1 MAGTD
6 RPAEDKV
13 SILLVD
19 DRPDKLLVLEA
30 ILAELGQDLVKA
42 QSGKEALKHVLKQDF
57 AVILLDV
64 NMPGMDGF
72 ETATL
77 IRQRESSE
85 TTPIIF
91 FTAQDDE
98 KYVSRSYSLGA
109 VDYIRTPVDPEI
121 LRAKVRV
128 FVDGYKNTA
137 RMRRQ
142 ADERRQSQEDSFQKR
157 LQDVVARPSTEPRLD
172 RFFSLAPDMLGIAGF
187 DGFFKQLNP
196 SWREILGFT
205 EQELLAR
212 PILEIVH
219 PEDRAATSAHL
230 ERLKEGAPIVSFDN
244 RCVCRDAAT
253 RWLGWTASA
262 FPAEGLLY
270 MFVRDITSQ
279 KRAEEERVQ
288 LVREQ
293 LARTSAEGSE
303 RRAAFLAE
311 VSNALA
317 ASLDYRATLA
327 RVARMAVPF
336 LADACIVDIAEEEE
350 GVTRL
355 EVALADPAKHGIAA
369 KLKSAAPGP
378 NSSVPEA
385 RALRTGESILI
396 PEVRP
401 ADLDGLAETP
411 EHRQAVE
418 ALGPRSLM
426 VAPIAAR
433 GRTLGALTFIAAE
446 TERRFGRSDLGLAED
461 VARRAALAVENA
473 RLYKASQEARQGAEA
488 ANRAKDEFL
497 ATLSHELRTP
507 LSPILGWTRLLRAG
521 DLDQAATER
530 GLEVIERNVRA
541 QTQLIEDLLD
551 VSRIIT
557 GKLRLEV
564 RPMDLAAVVEA
575 GIDAV
580 RPAAEAKGIRI
591 ETRLES
597 TGAAMVGDPDRLQ
610 QVVWNL
616 VSNAVKFTP
625 KEGRV
630 DVELSRI
637 DSHAR
642 LVVRDTGKGIQP
654 VFLPH
659 VFDRLRQADS
669 TSTRAHGGL
678 GIGLAIVRHLVELH
692 GGTVS
697 AESAGEG
704 TGASFTVEL
713 PISSMAGTQ
722 RTSPDG
728 AAASDEGRVRLDGV
742 RVMVVDDEADTRDLL
757 SFSLRNYGAEVT
769 ALGSASEALA
779 AIQQDK
785 PDVLVS
791 DIGLPGDDGYDLIRQ
806 VRALDEQRGGRVPAA
821 ALTAYAKDED
831 SHRAIAAGFQAHVTK
846 PVELAELAN
855 VVASLAGREPA

>member
-1 MAGTD
+1 MPTGDPA
-6 RPAEDKV
+6 AEDRM

-30 ILAELGQDLVKA
+30 ILAELGQNLVKA
-42 QSGKEALKHVLKQDF
+42 QSGKEALKHVLNQHF

-72 ETATL
+72 ETATF
-77 IRQRESSE
+77 IRQRPSSE
-85 TTPIIF
+85 HTPIIF
-91 FTAQDDE
+91 FTAHDEE

-121 LRAKVRV
+121 LRTKVRV
-128 FVDGYKNTA
+128 FVDLYKQTA

-142 ADERRQSQEDSFQKR
+142 AQERRDVQENTFQKR
-157 LQDVVARPSTEPRLD
+157 LAEVDRQGSNTRRD
-172 RFFSLAPDMLGIAGF
+172 RFFALSVDMLCVAGF
-187 DGFFKQLNP
+187 DGRVKDLNP
-196 SWREILGFT
+196 SWHEILGFT
-205 EQELLAR
+205 DEELKAR
-212 PILEIVH
+212 PLLDLVH
-219 PEDRAATSAHL
+219 ADDREPTAAHL
-230 ERLKEGAPIVSFDN
+230 ERLKQGAPVVSFDN
-244 RCVCRDAAT
+244 RCLSRDGSY

-262 FPAEGLLY
+262 FAREGLLY
-270 MFVRDITSQ
+270 MFARDITSQ

-293 LARTSAEGSE
+293 LARTSAESSE
-303 RRAAFLAE
+303 RRASFLAE
-311 VSNALA
+311 VSTTLA

-327 RVARMAVPF
+327 RVARLAVPF
-336 LADACIVDIAEEEE
+336 LADGCIVDIAEEEG
-350 GVTRL
+350 GVKRL
-355 EVALADPAKHGIAA
+355 EVALADPAKHGVAA
-369 KLKSAAPGP
+369 RLKEATPRP
-378 NSSVPEA
+378 RSSSPEA
-385 RALRTGESILI
+385 KSLRSGEPVII

-401 ADLDGLAETP
+401 ADLEAIAQDAD
-411 EHRQAVE
+411 HRRALE

-426 VAPIAAR
+426 VAPVTAR
-433 GRTLGALTFIAAE
+433 GRSLGTLTFIAAE
-446 TERRFGRSDLGLAED
+446 SERTFGRSDLGLAED

-473 RLYKASQEARQGAEA
+473 RLYKASQEARQAAEA

-507 LSPILGWTRLLRAG
+507 LSPILGWVRLLRSG
-521 DLDQAATER
+521 DLDETATAR

-557 GKLRLEV
+557 GKLRIEV
-564 RPMDLAAVVEA
+564 RPMDLVAVVEA
-575 GIDAV
+575 GIEAV
-580 RPAAEAKGIRI
+580 RPAADAKGIRI
-591 ETRLES
+591 ESRLDPVAS
-597 TGAAMVGDPDRLQ
+597 AMVGDPDRLQ

-625 KEGRV
+625 KDGRV
-630 DVELSRI
+630 EVELTRV

-642 LVVRDTGKGIQP
+642 LRVKDTGKGIRAT
-654 VFLPH
+654 FLPH

-692 GGTVS
+692 GGTVG

-704 TGASFTVEL
+704 KGATLTVEL
-713 PISSMAGTQ
+713 PISPATGTQ
-722 RTSPDG
+722 RTAPD
-728 AAASDEGRVRLDGV
+728 AAAEQEGAVRLDGV

-791 DIGLPGDDGYDLIRQ
+791 DIGLPGDDGYALIRK
-806 VRALDEQRGGRVPAA
+806 VRALDEDRGGRVPAA

-831 SHRAIAAGFQAHVTK
+831 RRRAIAAGFQAHVTK
-846 PVELAELAN
+846 PVELAELAS
-855 VVASLAGREPA
+855 VVASLAGRVPA

>member
-1 MAGTD
+1 MN
-6 RPAEDKV
+6 
-13 SILLVD
+13 ILLVD
-19 DRPDKLLVLEA
+19 DRPDKLIVLEA
-30 ILAELGQDLVKA
+30 ILAELGQNLVKA
-42 QSGKEALKHVLKQDF
+42 QSGKEALKHVLNQAF

-72 ETATL
+72 ETAAL
-77 IRQRESSE
+77 IRQRPSSE
-85 TTPIIF
+85 QTPIIF
-91 FTAQDDE
+91 FTAHDEE

-121 LRAKVRV
+121 LRTKVRV
-128 FVDGYKNTA
+128 FVDLYKQTA

-142 ADERRQSQEDSFQKR
+142 AEERRDVQESTFQKR
-157 LQDVVARPSTEPRLD
+157 LAEVDREGSTTRRD
-172 RFFSLAPDMLGIAGF
+172 RFFALSVDMLCVAGF
-187 DGFFKQLNP
+187 DGYVKDLNP
-196 SWREILGFT
+196 SWHEILGFT
-205 EQELLAR
+205 NEELKAR
-212 PILEIVH
+212 PLLDLVH
-219 PEDRAATSAHL
+219 AEDREPTAAHL
-230 ERLKEGAPIVSFDN
+230 ERLKQGAPVVSFDN
-244 RCVCRDAAT
+244 RCLSRDGSY

-262 FPAEGLLY
+262 FVREGLLY
-270 MFVRDITSQ
+270 MFARDITSQ
-279 KRAEEERVQ
+279 KRSEEERVQ

-293 LARTSAEGSE
+293 LARTSAESSE
-303 RRAAFLAE
+303 RRASFLAE
-311 VSNALA
+311 VSTTLA
-317 ASLDYRATLA
+317 ASLDYRSTLA
-327 RVARMAVPF
+327 RVARLAVPF
-336 LADACIVDIAEEEE
+336 LADACIVDIAEEEG
-350 GVTRL
+350 GVKRL
-355 EVALADPAKHGIAA
+355 EVALADPAKHGVAA
-369 KLKSAAPGP
+369 RLKEAAPRLQ
-378 NSSVPEA
+378 SSSPEA
-385 RALRTGESILI
+385 KSLRSGEPVII

-401 ADLDGLAETP
+401 ADLETMAQDAD
-411 EHRQAVE
+411 HRQALGG
-418 ALGPRSLM
+418 LGPKSLM
-426 VAPIAAR
+426 VAPVTAR
-433 GRTLGALTFIAAE
+433 GRSLGALTFIAAE
-446 TERRFGRSDLGLAED
+446 SERTFGRSDLGLAED

-473 RLYKASQEARQGAEA
+473 RLYKASQEARQAAEA

-507 LSPILGWTRLLRAG
+507 LSPILGWVRLLRSG
-521 DLDQAATER
+521 DLDGAATAR

-564 RPMDLAAVVEA
+564 RPMDLVAVVEA
-575 GIDAV
+575 GIEAV
-580 RPAAEAKGIRI
+580 RPAADAKAIHI
-591 ETRLES
+591 ESRLDPMAS
-597 TGAAMVGDPDRLQ
+597 AMVGDPDRLQ

-630 DVELSRI
+630 EVELDRV
-637 DSHAR
+637 DAHAR
-642 LVVRDTGKGIQP
+642 LRVKDTGKGIP
-654 VFLPH
+654 ATFLPH

-692 GGTVS
+692 GGTVA

-704 TGASFTVEL
+704 KGATFSVEL
-713 PISSMAGTQ
+713 PVSAAETQ
-722 RTSPDG
+722 RPAPDVATEQEG
-728 AAASDEGRVRLDGV
+728 AVRLDGV

-791 DIGLPGDDGYDLIRQ
+791 DIGLPGDDGYALIRQ
-806 VRALDEQRGGRVPAA
+806 VRALDEDRGGRVPAA

-831 SHRAIAAGFQAHVTK
+831 RHRAIAAGFQAHVTK
-846 PVELAELAN
+846 PVELAELAS

>member
-1 MAGTD
+1 MSPRDHAPD
-6 RPAEDKV
+6 DKV

-19 DRPDKLLVLEA
+19 DRPDKLIVLEA
-30 ILAELGQDLVKA
+30 ILAELGQTLVKA
-42 QSGKEALKHVLKQDF
+42 QSGKEALKHVLNQDF

-72 ETATL
+72 ETATM
-77 IRQRESSE
+77 IRQRKSSE

-109 VDYIRTPVDPEI
+109 VDYIRTPIDPEI
-121 LRAKVRV
+121 LRTKVKV
-128 FVDGYKNTA
+128 FVDLYKKTA
-137 RMRRQ
+137 RMQRQ
-142 ADERRQSQEDSFQKR
+142 AEERRSTQEKSFHKR
-157 LQDVVARPSTEPRLD
+157 LAEVTDRLEAETRRN
-172 RFFSLAPDMLGIAGF
+172 RFFALSVDMLCIAGF

-196 SWREILGFT
+196 SWHETLGFT
-205 EQELLAR
+205 DEELKAGPL
-212 PILEIVH
+212 LEFIH
-219 PEDRAATSAHL
+219 AEDREATAAHL
-230 ERLKEGAPIVSFDN
+230 ERLKQGAPVASFDN
-244 RCVCRDAAT
+244 RCLCKDESY

-262 FPAEGLLY
+262 FVAEGLLY
-270 MFVRDITSQ
+270 MFARDITSQ
-279 KRAEEERVQ
+279 KRSEEERVQ

-293 LARTSAEGSE
+293 LARTSAETSE

-311 VSNALA
+311 VSTTLA

-327 RVARMAVPF
+327 RVARLAVPF
-336 LADACIVDIAEEEE
+336 LADACIVDVAEEDG

-355 EVALADPAKHGIAA
+355 EVALADPAKHGVAA
-369 KLKSAAPGP
+369 RLKAAPPQPG
-378 NSSVPEA
+378 SSSPQAKV
-385 RALRTGESILI
+385 LRSGEPII
-396 PEVRP
+396 APEVRT
-401 ADLDGLAETP
+401 ADLEKFTQDEDHRHALET
-411 EHRQAVE
+411 
-418 ALGPRSLM
+418 LGPRSLM
-426 VAPIAAR
+426 VAPIVAR
-433 GRTLGALTFIAAE
+433 GRTLGALTFVAAE
-446 TERRFGRSDLGLAED
+446 SDRRFGRSDLSLAED
-461 VARRAALAVENA
+461 VARRAGLAVENA
-473 RLYKASQEARQGAEA
+473 RLYKASQEARQAAEA

-507 LSPILGWTRLLRAG
+507 LSPILGWVRLLRSG
-521 DLDQAATER
+521 DLDEAASAR

-564 RPMDLAAVVEA
+564 RPMDLVAVVEA

-591 ETRLES
+591 EARLDPMAS
-597 TGAAMVGDPDRLQ
+597 AMVGDPDRLQ

-625 KEGRV
+625 KDGRV
-630 DVELSRI
+630 EVELTRV
-637 DSHAR
+637 DTHAR
-642 LVVRDTGKGIQP
+642 IRVRDSGKGIQP
-654 VFLPH
+654 TFLPH

-692 GGTVS
+692 GGTVG
-697 AESAGEG
+697 AESEGEG
-704 TGASFTVEL
+704 KGATFTVEL
-713 PISSMAGTQ
+713 PISATPGTQ
-722 RTSPDG
+722 RSAPD
-728 AAASDEGRVRLDGV
+728 AAAEQEGLVRLDGV

-769 ALGSASEALA
+769 ALGSANEALA

-791 DIGLPGDDGYDLIRQ
+791 DIGLPGDDGYVLIRK
-806 VRALDEQRGGRVPAA
+806 VRALDEERGGRVPAA

-831 SHRAIAAGFQAHVTK
+831 RHRAIAAGFQAHVTK
-846 PVELAELAN
+846 PVELAELAS

>member
-1 MAGTD
+1 MATRD
-6 RPAEDKV
+6 RAEEKV

-19 DRPDKLLVLEA
+19 DRPDKLIVLEA

-42 QSGKEALKHVLKQDF
+42 QSGKEALKHVLNQDF

-77 IRQRESSE
+77 IRQRKSSE

-109 VDYIRTPVDPEI
+109 VDYIRTPIDPEI
-121 LRAKVRV
+121 LRTKVRV
-128 FVDGYKNTA
+128 FVDLYKKTA
-137 RMRRQ
+137 RMQRQ
-142 ADERRQSQEDSFQKR
+142 AEERRSSQEKSFHKR
-157 LQDVVARPSTEPRLD
+157 LAEVTDRLEAETRRN
-172 RFFSLAPDMLGIAGF
+172 RFFALSVDMLCIAGF

-196 SWREILGFT
+196 SWHEILGFT
-205 EQELLAR
+205 DEELTAN
-212 PILEIVH
+212 PIVEIIH
-219 PEDRAATSAHL
+219 PEDREGTAAQL
-230 ERLKEGAPIVSFDN
+230 DRLKQGAPVVSFDN
-244 RCVCRDAAT
+244 RCMCKDGT
-253 RWLGWTASA
+253 YRWLGWTASA

-293 LARTSAEGSE
+293 LARTSAESSE

-311 VSNALA
+311 VSNALD

-327 RVARMAVPF
+327 RVARLAVPF
-336 LADACIVDIAEEEE
+336 LADACIVDIAEEEG

-355 EVALADPAKHGIAA
+355 EVALADPAKHGVAA
-369 KLKSAAPGP
+369 HLKSAAPGP
-378 NSSVPEA
+378 RSTSPEA
-385 RALRTGESILI
+385 RALRSGESII
-396 PEVRP
+396 MPEVKAADVEAMAQDP
-401 ADLDGLAETP
+401 A
-411 EHRQAVE
+411 HRQALGE
-418 ALGPRSLM
+418 LGPRSLM
-426 VAPIAAR
+426 VAPITAR
-433 GRTLGALTFIAAE
+433 GRNLGALTFVAAE
-446 TERRFGRSDLGLAED
+446 SDRRFGRSDLGLAED

-507 LSPILGWTRLLRAG
+507 LSPILGWVRLLRSG
-521 DLDQAATER
+521 DLDDAATAR

-564 RPMDLAAVVEA
+564 RPMDLVAVVEA

-591 ETRLES
+591 ASRLDPMAS
-597 TGAAMVGDPDRLQ
+597 AMVGDPDRLQ

-625 KEGRV
+625 KDGRV
-630 DVELSRI
+630 EVELARV
-637 DSHAR
+637 DTHAR
-642 LVVRDTGKGIQP
+642 LRVRDTGKGIQP
-654 VFLPH
+654 AFLPH

-692 GGTVS
+692 GGTVA
-697 AESAGEG
+697 AESGGEG
-704 TGASFTVEL
+704 EGATFTVEL
-713 PISSMAGTQ
+713 PISATPGTQ
-722 RTSPDG
+722 RAAPE
-728 AAASDEGRVRLDGV
+728 AAARDEGSVRLDGV

-757 SFSLRNYGAEVT
+757 SFSLRNYGAEVR

-791 DIGLPGDDGYDLIRQ
+791 DIGLPGDDGYALIRK
-806 VRALDEQRGGRVPAA
+806 VRALDEESGGRVPAA

-831 SHRAIAAGFQAHVTK
+831 RHRAIAAGFQAHVTK
-846 PVELAELAN
+846 PVELAELAS

>member
-1 MAGTD
+1 VSAAAPPAG
-6 RPAEDKV
+6 DKV
-13 SILLVD
+13 NILLVD
-19 DRPDKLLVLEA
+19 DRPDKLIVLEA
-30 ILAELGQDLVKA
+30 ILTELGQNLVKA
-42 QSGKEALKHVLKQDF
+42 QSGKEALKHVLNQDF

-77 IRQRESSE
+77 IRQRQSSE

-91 FTAQDDE
+91 FTAHDE
-98 KYVSRSYSLGA
+98 ERYVARSYSLGA
-109 VDYIRTPVDPEI
+109 VDYIRTPIDPEI

-142 ADERRQSQEDSFQKR
+142 ADERQQGQEERFQKR
-157 LQDVVARPSTEPRLD
+157 LAEVAAQPRAERLD
-172 RFFSLAPDMLGIAGF
+172 RFFTLAPDMLGILGF
-187 DGFFKQLNP
+187 DGYFKHVNP

-205 EQELLAR
+205 EQQLLAR
-212 PILEIVH
+212 PVLEIIQA
-219 PEDRAATSAHL
+219 EDREATAAYL
-230 ERLKEGAPIVSFDN
+230 ERLKQGAPVVNFDN
-244 RCVCRDAAT
+244 RCACRDGAY

-262 FPAEGLLY
+262 FSSEGLVY
-270 MFVRDITSQ
+270 VFVRDITSQ

-293 LARTSAEGSE
+293 LARTSAESSE

-311 VSNALA
+311 VSAILA
-317 ASLDYRATLA
+317 ASLEYRATLA
-327 RVARMAVPF
+327 RLARMAVPF
-336 LADACIVDIAEEEE
+336 LADACIVDIAEED
-350 GVTRL
+350 GRATRL
-355 EVALADPAKHGIAA
+355 EVALADPAKHGVAA
-369 KLKSAAPGP
+369 RLKTFSPGTA
-378 NSSVPEA
+378 SSRPESRVLRSGEPVIVPEM
-385 RALRTGESILI
+385 
-396 PEVRP
+396 RP
-401 ADLDGLAETP
+401 AELEDQAP
-411 EHRQAVE
+411 EEDYRQAME

-426 VAPIAAR
+426 VVPIVAR
-433 GRTLGALTFIAAE
+433 GRTLGALTFIITE
-446 TERRFGRSDLGLAED
+446 SERRFGRSDLGLAED
-461 VARRAALAVENA
+461 VARRAGLAVENA
-473 RLYKASQEARQGAEA
+473 RLYKASQEARQVAEA

-507 LSPILGWTRLLRAG
+507 LSPILGWVRLLRAG
-521 DLDQAATER
+521 DLDDTATAR

-564 RPMDLAAVVEA
+564 RPMDLVTVVEA
-575 GIDAV
+575 GIEAV
-580 RPAAEAKGIRI
+580 RPAADAKGIQI
-591 ETRLES
+591 DSRLDPRGS
-597 TGAAMVGDPDRLQ
+597 TMVGDPDRLQ

-625 KEGRV
+625 KDGRV
-630 DVELSRI
+630 EVELTRV
-637 DSHAR
+637 DAHAR
-642 LVVRDTGKGIQP
+642 LRVKDTGKGIP
-654 VFLPH
+654 PSFLPH

-692 GGTVS
+692 GGTVA
-697 AESAGEG
+697 AESGGEG
-704 TGASFTVEL
+704 QGASFTVEL
-713 PISSMAGTQ
+713 PVSPVSGAQ
-722 RTSPDG
+722 RHLSDG
-728 AAASDEGRVRLDGV
+728 AAEQEGAVRLDGV

-779 AIQQDK
+779 AIQNDK

-791 DIGLPGDDGYDLIRQ
+791 DIGLPGDDGYALIRK
-806 VRALDEQRGGRVPAA
+806 VRALDEDRGGRVPAA

-831 SHRAIAAGFQAHVTK
+831 RHRAIAAGFQAHVPK
-846 PVELAELAN
+846 PVELAELAS

>member
-1 MAGTD
+1 VSTAG
-6 RPAEDKV
+6 PAADDKV
-13 SILLVD
+13 DILLVD
-19 DRPDKLLVLEA
+19 DRPDKLIVLEA
-30 ILAELGQDLVKA
+30 ILAELGQNLVKA
-42 QSGKEALKHVLKQDF
+42 QSGKEALKHVLNQDF

-77 IRQRESSE
+77 IRQRQSSE

-91 FTAQDDE
+91 FTAHDEE

-109 VDYIRTPVDPEI
+109 VDYIRTPIDPEI

-142 ADERRQSQEDSFQKR
+142 AEERRQGQEDRFQKR
-157 LQDVVARPSTEPRLD
+157 RTEVAAAPKDERLD
-172 RFFSLAPDMLGIAGF
+172 RFFSLATDMLGILGF

-196 SWREILGFT
+196 SWREILGYT
-205 EQELLAR
+205 EEELRAR
-212 PILEIVH
+212 PVLEIVQ
-219 PEDRAATSAHL
+219 PEDREATADHL
-230 ERLKEGAPIVSFDN
+230 DRLKKGAPVVSFDN
-244 RCVCRDAAT
+244 RCACQDGAF

-262 FPAEGLLY
+262 FPAEGLVY
-270 MFVRDITSQ
+270 VFVRDITSQ

-293 LARTSAEGSE
+293 LARTSAESSE

-311 VSNALA
+311 VSAALA
-317 ASLDYRATLA
+317 ASLEYRGTLA

-336 LADACIVDIAEEEE
+336 LADACMVDIAEED
-350 GVTRL
+350 GGLTRL
-355 EVALADPAKHGIAA
+355 EVALANPAKYGVAA
-369 KLKSAAPGP
+369 HLRASAPRAG
-378 NSSVPEA
+378 SPEA
-385 RALRTGESILI
+385 RVLRSGEPVIV
-396 PEVRP
+396 PEVRLSELQ
-401 ADLDGLAETP
+401 DLGAE
-411 EHRQAVE
+411 EDYRRAME
-418 ALGPRSLM
+418 ALAPRSLM
-426 VAPIAAR
+426 VVPIVAR

-446 TERRFGRSDLGLAED
+446 SERRFGRSDLGLAED
-461 VARRAALAVENA
+461 VARRAGLAVENA
-473 RLYKASQEARQGAEA
+473 RLYKASQEARQAAEA

-507 LSPILGWTRLLRAG
+507 LSPILGWVRLLRSG
-521 DLDQAATER
+521 DLDAAASAR

-564 RPMDLAAVVEA
+564 RPMDLVAVVEA
-575 GIDAV
+575 GIEAV
-580 RPAAEAKGIRI
+580 RPAADAKVIRI
-591 ETRLES
+591 ESRLDPKA
-597 TGAAMVGDPDRLQ
+597 AAMVGDPDRLQ

-630 DVELSRI
+630 EVELARV
-637 DSHAR
+637 DAHAR
-642 LVVRDTGKGIQP
+642 LRVTDTGTGIPQT
-654 VFLPH
+654 FLPH

-692 GGTVS
+692 GGTVA
-697 AESAGEG
+697 AESAGDG
-704 TGASFTVEL
+704 KGAVFTVEL
-713 PISSMAGTQ
+713 PISAASGAQ
-722 RTSPDG
+722 RTAPDS
-728 AAASDEGRVRLDGV
+728 AAEEGSVRLDGV

-779 AIQQDK
+779 AIQRDK

-791 DIGLPGDDGYDLIRQ
+791 DIGLPGDDGYALIRQ
-806 VRALDEQRGGRVPAA
+806 VRALDEDRGGRVPAA

-831 SHRAIAAGFQAHVTK
+831 RHRAIAAGFQAHVPK

>member
-1 MAGTD
+1 M
-6 RPAEDKV
+6 

-30 ILAELGQDLVKA
+30 ILAELGQNLVKA
-42 QSGKEALKHVLKQDF
+42 QSGKEALKHLLSQDF

-77 IRQRESSE
+77 IRQRKSSE
-85 TTPIIF
+85 STPIIF
-91 FTAQDDE
+91 FTAHDDE

-109 VDYIRTPVDPEI
+109 VDYIRTPIDPEI

-128 FVDGYKNTA
+128 FVDLYKKTA
-137 RMRRQ
+137 RMQRQ
-142 ADERRQSQEDSFQKR
+142 AEERRSVQEKSFQKR
-157 LQDVVARPSTEPRLD
+157 LAEVTDRLEAETRRN
-172 RFFSLAPDMLGIAGF
+172 RFFALSVDMLCIAGF
-187 DGFFKQLNP
+187 DGHFKQLNP
-196 SWREILGFT
+196 SWHDTLGFT
-205 EQELLAR
+205 DEELKAK
-212 PILEIVH
+212 PILEFIQ
-219 PEDRAATSAHL
+219 PEDREVTAAHL
-230 ERLKEGAPIVSFDN
+230 ERLKQGAPVVSFDN
-244 RCVCRDAAT
+244 RCMCKDGAY

-262 FPAEGLLY
+262 FVQEGLLY

-293 LARTSAEGSE
+293 LARTSAESSE

-311 VSNALA
+311 VSTTLA

-327 RVARMAVPF
+327 RVARLAVPF
-336 LADACIVDIAEEEE
+336 LADACIVDISEEDDA
-350 GVTRL
+350 VTRL
-355 EVALADPAKHGIAA
+355 EVALADPAKHGVAA
-369 KLKSAAPGP
+369 QLKESPPGP
-378 NSSVPEA
+378 RSTSPEGKV
-385 RALRTGESILI
+385 LRSGEPVII

-401 ADLDGLAETP
+401 ADLEAIAQDGD
-411 EHRQAVE
+411 HRRALE

-426 VAPIAAR
+426 VAPITAR
-433 GRTLGALTFIAAE
+433 GRNLGALTFIAAE
-446 TERRFGRSDLGLAED
+446 SDRRFGRSDLGLAED

-473 RLYKASQEARQGAEA
+473 RLYKVSQEARQAAEA

-507 LSPILGWTRLLRAG
+507 LSPILGWVRLLRSG
-521 DLDQAATER
+521 DLDEAASAR

-564 RPMDLAAVVEA
+564 RPMDLVAVVEA
-575 GIDAV
+575 GIEAV
-580 RPAAEAKGIRI
+580 RPAADAKGIRI
-591 ETRLES
+591 ESRLEPLAS
-597 TGAAMVGDPDRLQ
+597 AMVGDPDRLQ

-625 KEGRV
+625 RDGRV
-630 DVELSRI
+630 DVELTRV

-642 LVVRDTGKGIQP
+642 VRVRDTGKGIRP
-654 VFLPH
+654 TFLPH

-692 GGTVS
+692 GGTVA

-704 TGASFTVEL
+704 KGAAFTVEL
-713 PISSMAGTQ
+713 PISASPGNQ
-722 RTSPDG
+722 RS
-728 AAASDEGRVRLDGV
+728 AAETAAPQEGPVRLDGV

-779 AIQQDK
+779 AIQRAK

-791 DIGLPGDDGYDLIRQ
+791 DIGLPGDDGYALIRK
-806 VRALDEQRGGRVPAA
+806 VRALDEDRGGRVPAA

-831 SHRAIAAGFQAHVTK
+831 RHRAIAAGFQAHVTK
-846 PVELAELAN
+846 PVELAELAS

>member
-1 MAGTD
+1 VSATGSL
-6 RPAEDKV
+6 ANDKV
-13 SILLVD
+13 DILLVD
-19 DRPDKLLVLEA
+19 DRPDKLIVLEA
-30 ILAELGQDLVKA
+30 ILAELGQNLVKA
-42 QSGKEALKHVLKQDF
+42 QSGKEALKHVLNQDF

-72 ETATL
+72 ETAAL
-77 IRQRESSE
+77 IRQRQSSE

-91 FTAQDDE
+91 FTAHDE
-98 KYVSRSYSLGA
+98 ERYVARSYSLGA
-109 VDYIRTPVDPEI
+109 VDYIRTPIDPEI

-142 ADERRQSQEDSFQKR
+142 AEERRQGQEDRFQKR
-157 LQDVVARPSTEPRLD
+157 LTEVAAPPTADRLD
-172 RFFSLAPDMLGIAGF
+172 RFFSLAPDMLGILGF
-187 DGFFKQLNP
+187 DGLFKQVNP
-196 SWREILGFT
+196 SWREILGYSD
-205 EQELLAR
+205 QELMAR
-212 PILEIVH
+212 PVLEIVQ
-219 PEDRAATSAHL
+219 PEDREAMAAHL
-230 ERLKEGAPIVSFDN
+230 DRLKKGAPVVNFDN
-244 RCVCRDAAT
+244 RCACRDGAY

-262 FPAEGLLY
+262 FQAEALVY
-270 MFVRDITSQ
+270 VFVRDITSQ

-293 LARTSAEGSE
+293 LARTSAESSE

-311 VSNALA
+311 VSAALA
-317 ASLDYRATLA
+317 ASLEYRGTLA

-336 LADACIVDIAEEEE
+336 LADACMVDIAEED
-350 GVTRL
+350 GGLTRL
-355 EVALADPAKHGIAA
+355 EVALADPAKHGVAA
-369 KLKSAAPGP
+369 RLKAAPPRAG
-378 NSSVPEA
+378 SPEA
-385 RALRTGESILI
+385 RVLRSGEPLI
-396 PEVRP
+396 VPEVK
-401 ADLDGLAETP
+401 LAELGDLAKDDDYR
-411 EHRQAVE
+411 HAME
-418 ALGPRSLM
+418 ALAPRSLM
-426 VAPIAAR
+426 AVPIVAR

-446 TERRFGRSDLGLAED
+446 SERRFGRTDLGLAED
-461 VARRAALAVENA
+461 VARRAGLAVENA
-473 RLYKASQEARQGAEA
+473 RLYKASQEARQAAEA

-507 LSPILGWTRLLRAG
+507 LSPILGWVRLLRSG
-521 DLDQAATER
+521 DLDAAASAR

-564 RPMDLAAVVEA
+564 RPMDLVAVVEA
-575 GIDAV
+575 GIEAV
-580 RPAAEAKGIRI
+580 RPAADAKNIQIEA
-591 ETRLES
+591 RLDPMAS
-597 TGAAMVGDPDRLQ
+597 AMIGDPDRLQ

-630 DVELSRI
+630 EVELFKV

-642 LVVRDTGKGIQP
+642 LRVKDTGKGIP
-654 VFLPH
+654 PGFLPH

-692 GGTVS
+692 GGTVA
-697 AESAGEG
+697 AESGGEG
-704 TGASFTVEL
+704 KGAVFTVEL
-713 PISSMAGTQ
+713 PVSAATGPP
-722 RTSPDG
+722 RLAPDS
-728 AAASDEGRVRLDGV
+728 AAAQEGVRLDGV

-779 AIQQDK
+779 AIQRDK

-791 DIGLPGDDGYDLIRQ
+791 DIGLPGDDGYSLIRK
-806 VRALDEQRGGRVPAA
+806 VRALDEDRGGRVPAA

-831 SHRAIAAGFQAHVTK
+831 RTRAIAAGFQAHVPK
-846 PVELAELAN
+846 PVELAELAS

>member
-1 MAGTD
+1 MAARSQGD
-6 RPAEDKV
+6 DQV
-13 SILLVD
+13 GILLVD
-19 DRPDKLLVLEA
+19 DRPDKLIVLEA
-30 ILAELGQDLVKA
+30 ILAELGQELVKA
-42 QSGKEALKHVLKQDF
+42 QSGKEALKHVLNRDF

-77 IRQRESSE
+77 IRQRKSSE

-121 LRAKVRV
+121 LRTKVRV
-128 FVDGYKNTA
+128 FVDLYKKTA
-137 RMRRQ
+137 RMQRQ
-142 ADERRQSQEDSFQKR
+142 AEERRSTQERSFHKR
-157 LQDVVARPSTEPRLD
+157 LAEVTDRLEAETRRN
-172 RFFSLAPDMLGIAGF
+172 RFFALSVDMLCIAGF

-196 SWREILGFT
+196 SWHEILGFT
-205 EQELLAR
+205 DEELKSKPL
-212 PILEIVH
+212 LEIIH
-219 PEDRAATSAHL
+219 PEDREATAAQLA
-230 ERLKEGAPIVSFDN
+230 RLKEGAPVVSFDN
-244 RCVCRDAAT
+244 RCSCRDGAY

-293 LARTSAEGSE
+293 LARASAEGSE

-311 VSNALA
+311 VSNTLA

-327 RVARMAVPF
+327 RVARLAVPF
-336 LADACIVDIAEEEE
+336 LADACFVDIAEED
-350 GVTRL
+350 GAVTRL
-355 EVALADPAKHGIAA
+355 EVALADPAKHGVAA
-369 KLKSAAPGP
+369 HLKGAAP
-378 NSSVPEA
+378 
-385 RALRTGESILI
+385 ALGSLSTEGRVLRSGESIII

-401 ADLDGLAETP
+401 ADVEALAEDP
-411 EHRQAVE
+411 DYRRAMEQ
-418 ALGPRSLM
+418 LGPRSLM
-426 VAPIAAR
+426 VAPITAR
-433 GRTLGALTFIAAE
+433 GRNLGALTFIAAE
-446 TERRFGRSDLGLAED
+446 SDRRFGRSDLGLAED

-473 RLYKASQEARQGAEA
+473 RLYKASQEARQAAEA

-507 LSPILGWTRLLRAG
+507 LSPILGWVRLLRSG
-521 DLDQAATER
+521 DLDEAAGAR

-564 RPMDLAAVVEA
+564 RPMDLVAVVEA

-591 ETRLES
+591 ESRLDPRA
-597 TGAAMVGDPDRLQ
+597 AAMVGDPDRLQ

-625 KEGRV
+625 KDGRV
-630 DVELSRI
+630 EVELERV

-642 LVVRDTGKGIQP
+642 LRVRDTGKGIQP
-654 VFLPH
+654 GFLPH

-692 GGTVS
+692 GGMVV
-697 AESAGEG
+697 AESGGEAK
-704 TGASFTVEL
+704 GATFTVEL
-713 PISSMAGTQ
+713 PMSATQGTRPAPETAAGGE
-722 RTSPDG
+722 G
-728 AAASDEGRVRLDGV
+728 AVRLDGV
-742 RVMVVDDEADTRDLL
+742 RVIVVDDEADTRDLL
-757 SFSLRNYGAEVT
+757 SFSLRNYGAEVR

-791 DIGLPGDDGYDLIRQ
+791 DIGLPGDDGYALIRQ
-806 VRALDEQRGGRVPAA
+806 VRALDEDRGGRVPAA

-831 SHRAIAAGFQAHVTK
+831 RTRAIAAGFQAHVTK
-846 PVELAELAN
+846 PVELTELAS

>member
-1 MAGTD
+1 MAPRPTPADD
-6 RPAEDKV
+6 RVA
-13 SILLVD
+13 ILLVD

-30 ILAELGQDLVKA
+30 ILAELGQELVKA
-42 QSGKEALKHVLKQDF
+42 QSGKEALKQVLQRDF

-77 IRQRESSE
+77 IRQRQSSE

-91 FTAQDDE
+91 FTAHDEE

-109 VDYIRTPVDPEI
+109 VDYIRTPIDPEI

-128 FVDGYKNTA
+128 FVDGYKKTA
-137 RMRRQ
+137 HVRRQ
-142 ADERRQSQEDSFQKR
+142 VEVRRQGQEQSFQKR
-157 LQDVVARPSTEPRLD
+157 LTDVVARPRTEPRLD
-172 RFFSLAPDMLGIAGF
+172 RFFSLSSDMLGLVGF
-187 DGFFKQLNP
+187 DGFFKELNP
-196 SWREILGFT
+196 SWRETLGFT
-205 EQELLAR
+205 DEELKAR
-212 PILEIVH
+212 PLLELVH
-219 PEDRAATSAHL
+219 DEDRASTAGHL
-230 ERLKEGAPIVSFDN
+230 ERLKEGAPVATFDN
-244 RCVCRDAAT
+244 RFLCRDGSY

-262 FPAEGLLY
+262 SAEDALWY
-270 MFVRDITSQ
+270 VFARDISSQ
-279 KRAEEERVQ
+279 KVAEEERVQ

-311 VSNALA
+311 VSAALA
-317 ASLDYRATLA
+317 ASLEYRSTLA
-327 RVARMAVPF
+327 RVARMSVPF
-336 LADACIVDIAEEEE
+336 LADACIVDIAEEDG

-355 EVALADPAKHGIAA
+355 EVALADPAKHGVAA
-369 KLKSAAPGP
+369 RLKANPPRPG
-378 NSSVPEA
+378 SSSPQA
-385 RALRTGESILI
+385 RVLRTGQPII
-396 PEVRP
+396 APEVKA
-401 ADLDGLAETP
+401 ADLEKFTQDEA
-411 EHRQAVE
+411 HRQALE
-418 ALGPRSLM
+418 DFGPRSLM
-426 VAPIAAR
+426 VAPIVAR
-433 GRTLGALTFIAAE
+433 GRTLGALTFAAAE
-446 TERRFGRSDLGLAED
+446 SDRRFGRSDLSLAED
-461 VARRAALAVENA
+461 VARRAGLAVENA
-473 RLYKASQEARQGAEA
+473 RLYKTSQEARQAAEA

-507 LSPILGWTRLLRAG
+507 LSPILGWVRLLRAG
-521 DLDQAATER
+521 DLDAAASAR

-564 RPMDLAAVVEA
+564 RPIDLVSVVEA

-591 ETRLES
+591 LARLDALAS
-597 TGAAMVGDPDRLQ
+597 PMVGDPDRLQ

-625 KEGRV
+625 KDGEV
-630 DVELSRI
+630 DVELALV
-637 DSHAR
+637 DNHAR
-642 LVVRDTGKGIQP
+642 LRVRDTGKGIQAS
-654 VFLPH
+654 FLPH

-692 GGTVS
+692 GGTVG

-704 TGASFTVEL
+704 KGSTFTVEL
-713 PISSMAGTQ
+713 PISSTPGTQ
-722 RTSPDG
+722 RPAPEGQEASAG
-728 AAASDEGRVRLDGV
+728 AVRLDGV
-742 RVMVVDDEADTRDLL
+742 RVIVVDDEADTRDLL
-757 SFSLRNYGAEVT
+757 SFSLRNYGADVR

-779 AIQQDK
+779 AIQEDK

-791 DIGLPGDDGYDLIRQ
+791 DIGLPGDDGYSLIRQ
-806 VRALDEQRGGRVPAA
+806 VRALDEESGGRVPAA

-831 SHRAIAAGFQAHVTK
+831 RHRAIAAGFQAHVTK
-846 PVELAELAN
+846 PVELAQLAS
-855 VVASLAGREPA
+855 VVASLAGRGLP

>member
-1 MAGTD
+1 VASRD
-6 RPAEDKV
+6 RADDDKV

-19 DRPDKLLVLEA
+19 DRPDKLIVLEA

-42 QSGKEALKHVLKQDF
+42 QSGKEALKHVLSQDF

-77 IRQRESSE
+77 IRQRPSSE

-91 FTAQDDE
+91 FTAHDDE
-98 KYVSRSYSLGA
+98 KYISRSYSLGA
-109 VDYIRTPVDPEI
+109 VDYIRTPIDPEI

-128 FVDGYKNTA
+128 FVDRYKSTA

-142 ADERRQSQEDSFQKR
+142 AEDRRQDQEESFQKR
-157 LQDVVARPSTEPRLD
+157 LTDVAARPPAEPRLD
-172 RFFSLAPDMLGIAGF
+172 RFFFLASDMLGILGF
-187 DGFFKQLNP
+187 DGYFKQLNP
-196 SWREILGFT
+196 SWHDILGFT
-205 EQELLAR
+205 DEEMKAR
-212 PILEIVH
+212 PLIELIHE
-219 PEDRAATSAHL
+219 EDREATAAHL
-230 ERLKEGAPIVSFDN
+230 ERLKQGAPVASFDN
-244 RCVCRDAAT
+244 RCLCKDGT
-253 RWLGWTASA
+253 YRWVGWTASPSVPEA
-262 FPAEGLLY
+262 VLY
-270 MFVRDITSQ
+270 VFARDITAH
-279 KRAEEERVQ
+279 KRSEEERVQ

-293 LARTSAEGSE
+293 LARTSAESAE

-311 VSNALA
+311 VSSALA
-317 ASLDYRATLA
+317 ASFDYRSTLA

-336 LADACIVDIAEEEE
+336 LADGCVVDVAEEDE
-350 GVTRL
+350 GVIRL
-355 EVALADPAKHGIAA
+355 EVALADPAKHGVAA
-369 KLKSAAPGP
+369 QLKAAAPGP
-378 NSSVPEA
+378 RSTSPVA
-385 RALRTGESILI
+385 KALRSGEPILI

-401 ADLDGLAETP
+401 GEFEPLAENAD
-411 EHRQAVE
+411 HRQALE
-418 ALGPRSLM
+418 ALAPRSLM
-426 VAPIAAR
+426 IAPIVAR
-433 GRTLGALTFIAAE
+433 GRALGALTFVAAE
-446 TERRFGRSDLGLAED
+446 SNRRFGRSDLGLAED

-473 RLYKASQEARQGAEA
+473 RLYKASQEARQAAEA

-507 LSPILGWTRLLRAG
+507 LSPILGWVRLLRSG
-521 DLDQAATER
+521 DLDEAASAR

-564 RPMDLAAVVEA
+564 RPMDLVSVVEA
-575 GIDAV
+575 GIEAV
-580 RPAAEAKGIRI
+580 RPAADAKGIRI
-591 ETRLES
+591 EARLDPLAS
-597 TGAAMVGDPDRLQ
+597 AMVGDPDRLQ

-625 KEGRV
+625 KDGRV
-630 DVELSRI
+630 EVELSGVNA
-637 DSHAR
+637 HAR
-642 LVVRDTGKGIQP
+642 IRVRDTGKGIRP
-654 VFLPH
+654 TFLPH

-692 GGTVS
+692 GGTVA
-697 AESAGEG
+697 AESEGEG
-704 TGASFTVEL
+704 KGATFTVEL
-713 PISSMAGTQ
+713 PISGAPGTE
-722 RTSPDG
+722 RSAPD
-728 AAASDEGRVRLDGV
+728 AAAQPEGAVRLDGV

-769 ALGSASEALA
+769 ALGSATEALA
-779 AIQQDK
+779 AIQQAK

-791 DIGLPGDDGYDLIRQ
+791 DIGLPGDDGYSLIRQ
-806 VRALDEQRGGRVPAA
+806 VRALDEDRGGRVPAA

-831 SHRAIAAGFQAHVTK
+831 RHRAIAAGFQAHVTK
-846 PVELAELAN
+846 PVELAELAS

>member
-1 MAGTD
+1 VSAAS
-6 RPAEDKV
+6 PAADDKV
-13 SILLVD
+13 DILLVD
-19 DRPDKLLVLEA
+19 DRPDKLIVLEA
-30 ILAELGQDLVKA
+30 ILAELGQNLVKA
-42 QSGKEALKHVLKQDF
+42 QSGKEALRHVLSRDF

-77 IRQRESSE
+77 IRQRQSSE

-91 FTAQDDE
+91 FTAHDEE

-109 VDYIRTPVDPEI
+109 VDYIRTPIDPEI

-142 ADERRQSQEDSFQKR
+142 AEERRQGQEDRFQKR
-157 LQDVVARPSTEPRLD
+157 LTEVAAAPIAQHLD
-172 RFFSLAPDMLGIAGF
+172 RFFSLAPDMLGILGF
-187 DGFFKQLNP
+187 DGLFKQLNP
-196 SWREILGFT
+196 SWREILGYT
-205 EQELLAR
+205 DQELLSR
-212 PILEIVH
+212 PVLDIVQ
-219 PEDRAATSAHL
+219 PEDREAMAAHL
-230 ERLKEGAPIVSFDN
+230 DRLKKGAPVVNFDN
-244 RCVCRDAAT
+244 RCACQDGAY

-262 FPAEGLLY
+262 FPAEELVY
-270 MFVRDITSQ
+270 VFVRDITSQ

-293 LARTSAEGSE
+293 LARTTAESSE

-311 VSNALA
+311 VSAALA
-317 ASLDYRATLA
+317 ASLEYRSTLA

-336 LADACIVDIAEEEE
+336 LADACLVDMAEED
-350 GVTRL
+350 GSLTRL
-355 EVALADPAKHGIAA
+355 EVALADPAKHGVAA
-369 KLKSAAPGP
+369 RLRAGAPRAG
-378 NSSVPEA
+378 SPEA
-385 RALRTGESILI
+385 RVLRSGEPLII

-401 ADLDGLAETP
+401 AELGDLAHDEDYAGAMGALA
-411 EHRQAVE
+411 
-418 ALGPRSLM
+418 PRSLM
-426 VAPIAAR
+426 AVPIVAR

-446 TERRFGRSDLGLAED
+446 SERRLGRSDLGLAED
-461 VARRAALAVENA
+461 VARRAGLAVENA
-473 RLYKASQEARQGAEA
+473 RLYKASQEARQAAEA

-507 LSPILGWTRLLRAG
+507 LSPILGWVRLLRSG
-521 DLDQAATER
+521 DLDAAASAR

-564 RPMDLAAVVEA
+564 RPMDLVAVVEA
-575 GIDAV
+575 GIEAV
-580 RPAAEAKGIRI
+580 RPAADAKGIRI
-591 ETRLES
+591 ESRLDS
-597 TGAAMVGDPDRLQ
+597 KAAAMVGDPDRLQ

-630 DVELSRI
+630 EVELTRV

-642 LVVRDTGKGIQP
+642 LRVKDTGKGIP
-654 VFLPH
+654 SGFLPH

-692 GGTVS
+692 GGTVA
-697 AESAGEG
+697 AESGGEAK
-704 TGASFTVEL
+704 GAVFTVEL
-713 PISSMAGTQ
+713 PISAATGSD
-722 RTSPDG
+722 RSPSDS
-728 AAASDEGRVRLDGV
+728 AAVQEGLVRLDGV

-779 AIQQDK
+779 AIQRDK

-791 DIGLPGDDGYDLIRQ
+791 DIGLPGDDGYVLIRK
-806 VRALDEQRGGRVPAA
+806 VRALDEDRGGRVPAA

-831 SHRAIAAGFQAHVTK
+831 RHRAIAAGFQAHVTK
-846 PVELAELAN
+846 PVELAELAS